1 MQTILPY
8 LAIIVV
14 ILTGW
19 GIYKKLKVTTLL
31 LFSGLVLN
39 LLAVLAGVD
48 HILPKNAHTTGF
60 IYFDLFEQL
69 RALARSQVAGAGF
82 VILVAGGFAF
92 YMDQIG
98 ATDKLVTQCMR
109 PLSKL
114 RSPYVLLGAVFL
126 LGHFLGL
133 VVTSA
138 AGLGT
143 LLAVSVYP
151 LLIGLGVSAVASAAV
166 ISSVLVFS
174 YAPSSAIAVLTA
186 KTAGID
192 PMTYLITYQLPVAVP
207 SILIVV
213 IAHVLVQRWLDRK
226 DTAAGLIK
234 PFDLAELEA
243 KKGKAKDVPWFYS
256 ILPLVPLVLLFVF
269 NKMVCKTIVLDVAT
283 AMFMGWVFAILVD
296 VITHRSVKK
305 AFDDGHAMFK
315 GMGSMLT
322 NVVGLIFVAALFAA
336 GLQTTGLV
344 NLLIESAKSLGMG
357 MAGTGIVLSAV
368 IALVTVLT
376 GSGVAS
382 FTGLVPI
389 APTVA
394 AGLGGDPTTL
404 AMMLQLA
411 SEFARPLSPV
421 AGIVIIMAGFA
432 KCSPIAIVRRTM
444 IPCAAGMIASLV
456 LTIVLFM

>member
-8 LAIIVV
+8 LAIVVV

-39 LLAVLAGVD
+39 LLAVLAGVN
-48 HILPKNAHTTGF
+48 HILPKNAHTTGL

-114 RSPYVLLGAVFL
+114 KSPYVLLGAVFL

-166 ISSVLVFS
+166 ISSVLVIS

-192 PMTYLITYQLPVAVP
+192 PMTYLITYQLPVAIP

-213 IAHVLVQRWLDRK
+213 IAHVFVQRWLDRK

-269 NKMVCKTIVLDVAT
+269 NKMVYKTIVLDVAT

-296 VITHRSVKK
+296 VVTHRSIKK

-357 MAGTGIVLSAV
+357 LAGTGIVLSAV

-432 KCSPIAIVRRTM
+432 KCSPIAIVRRTLV
-444 IPCAAGMIASLV
+444 PCAAGMIASLV